1 MIIERPCDRCGRPI
15 YEGAPRPPGRPK
27 RWCSAACRRADYAE
41 RQAVQ
46 RRLEPTDP
54 IEEHVDAVLESP
66 AACRRVMSQI
76 GDWTGDGALDGAK
89 WSSVVDEI
97 TRLARRV
104 ATGEGNHR
112 SRPRGSR
119 R

>member
-1 MIIERPCDRCGRPI
+1 MITQRPCDRCGRPI
-15 YEGAPRPPGRPK
+15 YEGVPRHPGRPK

-46 RRLEPTDP
+46 RALEPIAP
-54 IEEHVDAVLESP
+54 IEEHVDAVLRSP
-66 AACRRVMSQI
+66 AACRRVLREI
-76 GDWTGDGALDGAK
+76 GERADDGTLDDAK
-89 WSSVVDEI
+89 WGSLADEI

-104 ATGEGNHR
+104 APR
-112 SRPRGSR
+112 SGR